1 MTMAHTPD
9 SAYRSMAASLALLST
24 LATPAWAQNTLVL
37 STYGINNDLFKRVVY
52 TPFEAQCNCKIVLE
66 TGTSA
71 SRMSKIEARKANPNV
86 DLVQTTDFSALEG
99 SKKGLFETLDY
110 KKIKNLNQ
118 IYDFGRDPL
127 RNQQAIAY
135 TVYSVGLV
143 VRTDKP
149 SNDIT
154 SWKDLGNPALKGR
167 VLLANITGNQGLAQL
182 FMIDRAWGGMNADM
196 STGLA
201 KIQELKPNTVTYY
214 AQTAQMTALFAQDEA
229 WVAPVGRFGWL
240 NMQKTGKPL
249 KWVVPKEG
257 QVGMMNVMSI
267 VKGSK
272 QSELAHKLI
281 DFWLSKEVQTAL
293 ANELADSPI
302 NRNASPKPEA
312 AAALTWG
319 TAQINSLVFM
329 NPEMV
334 VREQPGWVSSWNK
347 VIAN

>member
-1 MTMAHTPD
+1 
-9 SAYRSMAASLALLST
+9 
-24 LATPAWAQNTLVL
+24 
-37 STYGINNDLFKRVVY
+37 
-52 TPFEAQCNCKIVLE
+52 
-66 TGTSA
+66 
-71 SRMSKIEARKANPNV
+71 
-86 DLVQTTDFSALEG
+86 
-99 SKKGLFETLDY
+99 
-110 KKIKNLNQ
+110 
-118 IYDFGRDPL
+118 
-127 RNQQAIAY
+127 
-135 TVYSVGLV
+135 
-143 VRTDKP
+143 
-149 SNDIT
+149 
-154 SWKDLGNPALKGR
+154 
-167 VLLANITGNQGLAQL
+167 
-182 FMIDRAWGGMNADM
+182 
-196 STGLA
+196 
-201 KIQELKPNTVTYY
+201 
-214 AQTAQMTALFAQDEA
+214 
-229 WVAPVGRFGWL
+229 
-240 NMQKTGKPL
+240 MQKTGKPL